1 MADSIPL
8 EVDTTDPDNA
18 ILRRM
23 PAANRVDPTRLPDA
37 TTAVKGAVPLASS
50 APPDIAAS
58 GSPGDST
65 AAAAGNH
72 THGHGNQAGG
82 SLHQNAVPNGAA
94 GFMSGEDKAALDG
107 AVSGLASEVSARGA
121 GDNALQIQLDAHVGF
136 GGAEHPAVSET
147 DSGFATPPDKLLLG
161 DVQRLRELFPQF
173 STEAADDEQRPEIL
187 AVFGANR
194 WRAGASTAG
203 FAGVYFYGEMPASL
217 SFTPPDL
224 FASGS
229 NFALYSPIG
238 VPNAGSPNS
247 NAPANTEAAI
257 NASMHWDDG
266 IPIPPQ
272 ALVGGAV
279 LEIDLYGML
288 KIGRAGVLYLVLDP
302 DGDVRI
308 EYGGDNTTMAFERH
322 KVVGAQSGVAI
333 GAVGTADDD
342 GTGDLRVTLPT
353 HGLVDDVRVWV
364 GAGDRTRG
372 IMPDL
377 VEAGFYF
384 VKKLTNDTFKL
395 STTAVASPTYVA
407 WNPTLVPPAMTVLE
421 SAELYVTRYTGSGS
435 WKQIKFAFDLSSNTV
450 NSDFQPCRLRVR
462 GFADGRGVADTEDGV
477 YWYAELDVLEVCDQ
491 IGPTSTTT
499 IVATQ
504 GSTNGKRW
512 AAGAPRSTPGKG
524 WNGTTIVAT
533 GAPMLLASNDYDG
546 SANKSYVSTAYDF
559 GGQWDEILLSAD
571 IVTTHPMA
579 SITSSQ
585 LNTQATATILSVG
598 GTPIGEVIE
607 LLNARRLL
615 RYRPFSADVRIES
628 GATVT
633 FQTYKLVGSTWSAI
647 GGASGSFVAGCVRIG
662 PQLTQLAIR
671 AAMSGAQDGVN
682 VLDFRG
688 GVARLVRDTRR

>member
-23 PAANRVDPTRLPDA
+23 PAANRVDATRLPDA
-37 TTAVKGAVPLASS
+37 TTSVKGAVPLGAS

-58 GSPGDST
+58 GSAGNSS
-65 AAAAGNH
+65 AAASANH
-72 THGHGNQAGG
+72 THGHGNQEGG
-82 SLHQNAVPNGAA
+82 ALHANAAPNGPA
-94 GFMSGEDKAALDG
+94 GFMSGADKAALDG
-107 AVSGLASEVSARGA
+107 VVSGLGTEATARAAGDLALQNQFDAHQGAGGLEHSPVSEV
-121 GDNALQIQLDAHVGF
+121 L
-136 GGAEHPAVSET
+136 E
-147 DSGFATPPDKLLLG
+147 GFATPADKALLG

-173 STEAADDEQRPEIL
+173 SMDAADDEQRPEIL

-203 FAGVYFYGEMPASL
+203 FTGLYFYAEVPASL
-217 SFTPPDL
+217 SFTAPDI
-224 FASGS
+224 FSSTS
-229 NFALYSPIG
+229 NLALYSPIG

-247 NAPANTEAAI
+247 NAPANTEAEV
-257 NASMHWDDG
+257 NASMYWDDG
-266 IPIPPQ
+266 IPIPPR

-288 KIGRAGVLYLVLDP
+288 KIGRAGVLYVVLDP

-308 EYGGDNTTMAFERH
+308 EYLGNNTTIASARH
-322 KVVGAQSGVAI
+322 KVLGAVSGASI
-333 GAVGTADDD
+333 GAVGTASDD
-342 GTGDLRVTLPT
+342 GTGDLRVTLPA

-364 GAGDRTRG
+364 GSADRTRG

-377 VEAGFYF
+377 AEAGFYY
-384 VKKLTNDTFKL
+384 VKKLTDDVFKL
-395 STTAVASPTYVA
+395 STTAVASPNYVA
-407 WNPTLVPPAMTVLE
+407 WNPTLVPPAMTVAE
-421 SAELYVTRYTGSGS
+421 SAELYITRYTGSGS
-435 WKQIKFAFDLSSNTV
+435 WKQIKLAFDLSSNTV
-450 NSDFQPCRLRVR
+450 NSDFQPCRLRIR

-477 YWYAELDVLEVCDQ
+477 YWFAELDVFEVCDQ
-491 IGPTSTTT
+491 IGPTATTT
-499 IVATQ
+499 VVATQ
-504 GSTNGKRW
+504 GATNGKRW
-512 AAGAPRSTPGKG
+512 SAGAPRSTPGKG
-524 WNGTTIVAT
+524 WNGSTILAT

-546 SANKSYVSTAYDF
+546 SGNKSYVSTAYDF

-571 IVTTHPMA
+571 IVTTQPMA
-579 SITSSQ
+579 SITNSQ
-585 LNTQATATILSVG
+585 LNTTATATVLSVG
-598 GTPIGEVIE
+598 GVPIGEAIE

-633 FQTYKLVGSTWSAI
+633 FQTYKLVGNTWTAI
-647 GGASGSFVAGCVRIG
+647 GGASGSFVAGCVRLG

-682 VLDFRG
+682 VLDIRG